1 MQIPIKSI
9 NKEERINVRCEELIR
24 EIEIYDNSLYPAS

>member
-1 MQIPIKSI
+1 MQIPIKAI

-24 EIEIYDNSLYPAS
+24 EIEIYDNSLHLAS

>member
-1 MQIPIKSI
+1 MQIPIKEL

-24 EIEIYDNSLYPAS
+24 EIEIYDNSLHLAS

>member
-1 MQIPIKSI
+1 MQIPIKAI
-9 NKEERINVRCEELIR
+9 NKEERINVRCEDLIQ